1 MLVSADRQA
10 KQQLASGERKSITTD
25 RVILV
30 PGPLQELQCVRDIY
44 RMLVS
49 EGRTVYAIARELNR
63 KGVMYLGDSKW
74 DYLAVSNILTHPKY
88 AGCHVFGQA
97 IFPNQISIARRGG
110 RWRSRLRLRNR
121 LSISVLI
128 ARPFRAWKDT
138 IRWLVDPVQH
148 ERKLVTLLA
157 RLNVNKDAFLDFYI
171 LPNVDRRKRFSIS
184 LRDVWLNRAERLTSL
199 STFCEAT
206 ERVQKR
212 IISAC

>member
-1 MLVSADRQA
+1 MTPSPSTYRKRFGSLRRAYELIGYGRPADFGAIDLRRRTQA
-10 KQQLASGERKSITTD
+10 MRENL
-25 RVILV
+25 
-30 PGPLQELQCVRDIY
+30 
-44 RMLVS
+44 
-49 EGRTVYAIARELNR
+49 IAQ
-63 KGVMYLGDSKW
+63 
-74 DYLAVSNILTHPKY
+74 I
-88 AGCHVFGQA
+88 QA